1 MEETQKECPLCHD
14 TKCLSQWGILVVY
27 LLAAKVPLL
36 IMLVSLLAAISCSP
50 YFYLL
55 FAFGLVLPLAH
66 ADLRLYLYPVAAIL
80 KMAGKKLN
88 CPECNSNGA
97 MLRNI

>member
-1 MEETQKECPLCHD
+1 MEEVQKECPLCHD
-14 TKCLSQWGILVVY
+14 TKCLTQWGIFVVY

-36 IMLVSLLAAISCSP
+36 IMSASLIAAISYSP

-66 ADLRLYLYPVAAIL
+66 ADLRLYLYPIAVIL
-80 KMAGKKLN
+80 KLAGKKLN
-88 CPECNSNGA
+88 CPVCNSNGT